1 MKINLSLIIVFF
13 ILLSGCGDKTPR
25 ISPLSSDA
33 VILAFGD
40 SLTHGN
46 GAKENESYP
55 AVLQELSG
63 RKVINAGV
71 SGEESEPGLKR
82 LSSVLE
88 QHQPRLLILC
98 HGGNDMMRKKD
109 INKMESNIRG
119 MIQLALDKDIPVV
132 MLGVPKP
139 GLFLSS
145 FEVYKK
151 IADSTEIIFIEDLVP
166 DVLGDKSMKSDT
178 VHPNKDGYRVMAES
192 IYSVLKESGAL

>member
-1 MKINLSLIIVFF
+1 MKINLLLSAVIV
-13 ILLSGCGDKTPR
+13 ILLSACGDKTPR
-25 ISPLSSDA
+25 LSPLASDD

-40 SLTHGN
+40 SITHGN
-46 GAKENESYP
+46 GAKEDEAYP
-55 AVLQELSG
+55 AVLQELTG

-71 SGEESEPGLKR
+71 SGEESEPGLRR
-82 LSSVLE
+82 LSGVLE

-98 HGGNDMMRKKD
+98 HGGNDMMRKRN

-119 MIQLALDKDIPVV
+119 MIQLARDKNIPVI

-145 FEVYKK
+145 FETYKK
-151 IADSTEIIFIEDLVP
+151 IADSTEIVFIEDLVP
-166 DVLGDKSMKSDT
+166 DVLADKSLKSDT
-178 VHPNKDGYRVMAES
+178 VHPNKDGYRLMAET